1 MPVLINNLKAK
12 GYFKVR
18 INLADAF
25 DAEDETQA
33 EYAAE
38 WDGAYIDL
46 RELNAGESASL
57 QEKHDIDTFATIL
70 RQVIIGHNIYR
81 EENKMASS
89 DEVIDLIH
97 SSSTIYSHV
106 MAVWMA
112 SLPLAKR
119 SVKRSVSLPKT
130 LLEAGE
136 SQDGTKKMQGDIS
149 L

>member
-46 RELNAGESASL
+46 RELNAGESAQL
-57 QEKHDIDTFATIL
+57 QEHSDINALSGVL
-70 RQVIIGHNIYR
+70 RAAIVGHNIYR
-81 EENKMASS
+81 EENKLASS
-89 DEVIDLIH
+89 DEVAEIIQ
-97 SSSTIYSHV
+97 SSGTIYSHV
-106 MAVWMA
+106 IQQWTA

-119 SVKRSVSLPKT
+119 SAKSS
-130 LLEAGE
+130 A
-136 SQDGTKKMQGDIS
+136 S
-149 L
+149 

>member
-1 MPVLINNLKAK
+1 MPVLINNLKTK

-18 INLADAF
+18 INLDEAF

-33 EYAAE
+33 EYAEE
-38 WDGAYIDL
+38 WAGAYIDL
-46 RELNAGESASL
+46 RELNANESALL
-57 QEKHDIDTFATIL
+57 QEKHDVETFSGIL
-70 RQVIIGHNIYR
+70 RNVIVGHNIYR

-106 MAVWMA
+106 MASWMA

-119 SVKRSVSLPKT
+119 SGKRSASLPKT
-130 LLEAGE
+130 LLEAAA
-136 SQDGTKKMQGDIS
+136 SQDSIPTTQGDTS
-149 L
+149 R